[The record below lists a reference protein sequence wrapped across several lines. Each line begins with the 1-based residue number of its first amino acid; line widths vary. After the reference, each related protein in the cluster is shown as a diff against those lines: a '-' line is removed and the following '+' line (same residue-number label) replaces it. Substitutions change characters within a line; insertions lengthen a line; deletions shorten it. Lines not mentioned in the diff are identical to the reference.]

1 MSDVYLWETYEKV
14 GKEALERRDI
24 GQAVE
29 SFRAAV
35 TLAESLPGETTK
47 LVTSLRHLSQANAKG
62 GQLSMAFDLLKKTEE
77 LAQERLGGNHP
88 EIVQIQRDL
97 YDLARQLGY
106 LEQAEHYLAEV
117 LAAVRARG
125 ESAEFLEVLEL
136 LAGLAGERDR
146 WSDAVELYQQ
156 LVDARAELLGEDD
169 PGLAQSLLLLST
181 AQARSGQGANSE
193 ASLGRAFTLLEQQ
206 FADDPR
212 TLAGSLLAGAEL
224 LVTSGHL
231 ERALDYQKRALDLLS
246 SVEEE
251 SHPSLWEARECIGA
265 SLAGLGQLDE
275 AIEVLEYCLRHH
287 HGEKDYRVGGLT
299 KNLAGLYLTTGK
311 LDRAEELYQQAST
324 ILSDTLGPDH
334 PATLATTEERIQLYH
349 FTGRSDKALELALT
363 TIRGTEQRYGAGH
376 PSTAQVYVSTALLA
390 HACQKWETAYQ
401 LMKAAEAIW
410 ETLTPIPHDVLAN
423 GRLNLATLLIEME
436 RFDEAS
442 ALLDQIPLVAGHP
455 NTAVVEAL
463 RKRFPAPLVAEDPFT
478 VQLDDNGLPLVAPE
492 VPTEELSSDELST
505 KESSPVLGSERRRF
519 ERYNLGLNRFFNL
532 HVTDA
537 EDQELSIQSFLVDIS
552 AGGLR
557 INSAAPLPAEKEFS
571 LTLPSE
577 LMGEDLT
584 FQSRVIWQRP
594 LFGTSYLQG
603 VEFLEASWA
612 QKSQLES
619 VLQRGDFSG
628 AGRQHYRLYRPFS
641 IAIKAGDE
649 EWVTAYASDLSLEG
663 LGTRLGHKLQPGQAV
678 RVRLNLD
685 FELPTVEVGATVA
698 WSHSS
703 ENGYSH
709 GLQFHTLEPVE
720 AKTIKLYID
729 RCLELSPD

>member
-24 GQAVE
+24 AQAVE

-35 TLAESLPGETTK
+35 TLAETLPGETTK
-47 LVTSLRHLSQANAKG
+47 LVTSLRHLSQANSQG
-62 GQLSMAFDLLKKTEE
+62 GQLSLAYDLLRKTEE
-77 LAQERLGGNHP
+77 LAQERLGGGHP

-97 YDLARQLGY
+97 YELARQLGY

-125 ESAEFLEVLEL
+125 ESVEFLEILEL
-136 LAGLAGERDR
+136 LAGLAGERER

-156 LVDARAELLGEDD
+156 LVDARTELHGDSD
-169 PGLAQSLLLLST
+169 PGIAQSLLLLST
-181 AQARSGQGANSE
+181 AQARSGQGTHSE
-193 ASLGRAFTLLEQQ
+193 ESLGKAFTLLEQQ

-212 TLAGSLLAGAEL
+212 TLAQSLLAGAEL
-224 LVTSGHL
+224 LAASGHL
-231 ERALDYQKRALDLLS
+231 DRALEYQKRALDLFT

-275 AIEVLEYCLRHH
+275 AIEVLEFCLRHH
-287 HGEKDYRVGGLT
+287 RGEKDYRVGGLM
-299 KNLAGLYLTTGK
+299 KNLAGLYLTTNK
-311 LDRAEELYQQAST
+311 IDRAEELYEEAAN
-324 ILSDTLGPDH
+324 ILSNTLGPDH

-390 HACQKWETAYQ
+390 HASQKWETAYQ

-410 ETLTPIPHDVLAN
+410 ETLTPVPHDVLAN
-423 GRLNLATLLIEME
+423 GRLNLATLLIEMG
-436 RFDEAS
+436 RFDEA
-442 ALLDQIPLVAGHP
+442 AQCLDQIPLSPGHP
-455 NTAVVEAL
+455 NTAIVESL
-463 RKRFPAPLVAEDPFT
+463 RARLPQPQKDESPFHLTSREEGDPPLVA
-478 VQLDDNGLPLVAPE
+478 E
-492 VPTEELSSDELST
+492 VPTEELSGDELST
-505 KESSPVLGSERRRF
+505 KEHSQAFGTERRQFQRF
-519 ERYNLGLNRFFNL
+519 NLGLNRFFDL
-532 HVTDA
+532 QVA
-537 EDQELSIQSFLVDIS
+537 EQDGESTAIQSFLVDLS

-557 INSAAPLPAEKEFS
+557 VNSAAPLPTEHAFS
-571 LTLPSE
+571 LTLPPDLVGQE
-577 LMGEDLT
+577 LT
-584 FQSRVIWQRP
+584 FQARVVWHRT
-594 LFGTSYLQG
+594 LFGASYLQG
-603 VEFLEASWA
+603 VEFLEASGV

-619 VLQRGDFSG
+619 ALEGGDFSG
-628 AGRQHYRLYRPFS
+628 AGRQHYRLYRPFP
-641 IAIKAGDE
+641 IEIKNGDDD
-649 EWVTAYASDLSLEG
+649 WVSTYASDLSLEG
-663 LGTRLGHKLQPGQAV
+663 LGARLPHKLLPGAKV
-678 RVRLNLD
+678 RVRLRLD
-685 FELPTVEVGATVA
+685 FELPTVEVGANVA

-703 ENGYSH
+703 ENGFSH
-709 GLQFHTLEPVE
+709 GLQFQALEPVE